1 MKKYLF
7 MMLAILPIVLFT
19 ACSSD
24 DTNKHPIV
32 GTWTN
37 SNNVETTEISFLSN
51 GTVTDNSTLKRNG
64 AIREYIGSYNVNK
77 DKLTI
82 HWEKYK
88 DYNALTREWSE
99 YITDKETVI
108 ITFNISGNKL
118 TFVSMEGEKENNP
131 ITYTRK

>member
-1 MKKYLF
+1 M
-7 MMLAILPIVLFT
+7 
-19 ACSSD
+19 
-24 DTNKHPIV
+24 
-32 GTWTN
+32 
-37 SNNVETTEISFLSN
+37 
-51 GTVTDNSTLKRNG
+51 TDNSTLKRNG

-82 HWEKYK
+82 HWEKHK